1 MMNVKFLCILY
12 VFSINLELSKQVDC
26 ETGDYFQSK
35 TEEEKNNMMNEELC
49 LSFSYQFGNSVCQ
62 FTNETKACESVS
74 EGEFSSSSSKYA
86 LTNVSNNCGFNGFF
100 EPLIRDNCTDI
111 KLVEGHCCYVNY
123 TLSAEDST
131 IRKSCLRTNKFK
143 KQGDTP
149 GDVSELVTKIN
160 KDIKI
165 ITVDCKE
172 SNIKLKYNLLF
183 AFLIFLI

>member
-12 VFSINLELSKQVDC
+12 VFSINLQLSKQVNC

-35 TEEEKNNMMNEELC
+35 TEEEIKEMLNEELC
-49 LSFSYQFGNSVCQ
+49 LSFSYQFGNSVCK
-62 FTNETKACESVS
+62 FTNENKACESAT
-74 EGEFSSSSSKYA
+74 EEEFSSNKYT

-123 TLSAEDST
+123 TLSAKDST

-143 KQGDTP
+143 KKGEIP
-149 GDVSELVTKIN
+149 GDISELVTKIN

-172 SNIKLKYNLLF
+172 SNIKMKYNLLF

>member
-12 VFSINLELSKQVDC
+12 VFSINLQLSKQVNC

-74 EGEFSSSSSKYA
+74 EEDFSSNKYA
-86 LTNVSNNCGFNGFF
+86 LTEVSNNCGFNGFF
-100 EPLIRDNCTDI
+100 EPLIRGDCTDI

-123 TLSAEDST
+123 TLPDAAT

>member
-1 MMNVKFLCILY
+1 MIGKFLFILY
-12 VFSINLELSKQVDC
+12 VFSLNLQLSKQDEC
-26 ETGDYFQSK
+26 KYGDYFK
-35 TEEEKNNMMNEELC
+35 TDEEKNNTMNEELC
-49 LSFSYQFGNSVCQ
+49 LSFSYQFGNSVCK
-62 FTNETKACESVS
+62 FTNENKACESAT
-74 EGEFSSSSSKYA
+74 EEEFSSNKYT

-123 TLSAEDST
+123 TLPDAGT

-143 KQGDTP
+143 KQGDIP
-149 GDVSELVTKIN
+149 GDISELVTKKN

>member
-12 VFSINLELSKQVDC
+12 VFSINLQLSKQVNC

-143 KQGDTP
+143 EKGEIP
-149 GDVSELVTKIN
+149 GDISELVKNIN
-160 KDIKI
+160 QNIKI

>member
-1 MMNVKFLCILY
+1 MMDVKFLCILY
-12 VFSINLELSKQVDC
+12 VFSINLQLSKQVDC

-123 TLSAEDST
+123 TLPDAAT

-165 ITVDCKE
+165 IAVDCKE

>member
-1 MMNVKFLCILY
+1 MNRKFLFILY
-12 VFSINLELSKQVDC
+12 VFSLNLQLSKQDEC
-26 ETGDYFQSK
+26 KYGDYFK
-35 TEEEKNNMMNEELC
+35 TDEEKNNTMNEELC

-143 KQGDTP
+143 EKGEIP
-149 GDVSELVTKIN
+149 GDISELVKNIN
-160 KDIKI
+160 QNIKI

>member
-1 MMNVKFLCILY
+1 MNGKFLFILY
-12 VFSINLELSKQVDC
+12 VFSLNLQLSNQDACKY
-26 ETGDYFQSK
+26 GDYFKSN
-35 TEEEKNNMMNEELC
+35 EGNIVMNEELC
-49 LSFSYQFGNSVCQ
+49 LSFSYQFGNSVCK
-62 FTNETKACESVS
+62 FTENESSDPTCESVS
-74 EGEFSSSSSKYA
+74 EEDFSSNPSNKYT
-86 LTNVSNNCGFNGFF
+86 LTEVSNNCGFNGFF
-100 EPLIRDNCTDI
+100 EPLIRGDCTDI

-123 TLSAEDST
+123 TLPNADP

-143 KQGDTP
+143 KQGEIP
-149 GDVSELVTKIN
+149 GDISELVTKLN

>member
-1 MMNVKFLCILY
+1 MIGKFLFILY
-12 VFSINLELSKQVDC
+12 VFSLNLQLSKQDEC
-26 ETGDYFQSK
+26 KYGDYFK
-35 TEEEKNNMMNEELC
+35 TDEEKNTMMNEELC
-49 LSFSYQFGNSVCQ
+49 LSFSYQFGNSVCK
-62 FTNETKACESVS
+62 FTNETKACESVT
-74 EGEFSSSSSKYA
+74 EGDFSSSKYT
-86 LTNVSNNCGFNGFF
+86 LSKVSNNCGFNGFF

-123 TLSAEDST
+123 TLPDAAT

>member
-12 VFSINLELSKQVDC
+12 IFSINLQLSKQVDC

-35 TEEEKNNMMNEELC
+35 TEEEIKEMLNEELC
-49 LSFSYQFGNSVCQ
+49 LSFSYQFGNSVCK
-62 FTNETKACESVS
+62 FTNETKACESVN
-74 EGEFSSSSSKYA
+74 EGDFSSSKYT
-86 LTNVSNNCGFNGFF
+86 LSQVSNNCGFNGFF
-100 EPLIRDNCTDI
+100 EPLIRGDCTDI

-123 TLSAEDST
+123 TLPDEDKT
-131 IRKSCLRTNKFK
+131 VGKSCLRTNKFK
-143 KQGDTP
+143 KQGDIP

>member
-12 VFSINLELSKQVDC
+12 VFSINLQLSKQVNC
-26 ETGDYFQSK
+26 ETGDYFK
-35 TEEEKNNMMNEELC
+35 TDEDKNKMMNEELC

-74 EGEFSSSSSKYA
+74 EGEFSSNKYT

-123 TLSAEDST
+123 TLPDAGT